1 MKAVA
6 AWTTTDGRVFTDFA
20 QAKTHEKTIVRTAA
34 LKPVV
39 RTMLTDIQR
48 ADPEFTITE
57 DDLLAMM
64 LAHGDAL
71 EAALRAR
78 PDYGRRKKKAAS
90 AATPATPVTPAAQS
104 ADI

>member
-39 RTMLTDIQR
+39 HTMLTDIQR

>member
-78 PDYGRRKKKAAS
+78 PDYGRRKKKAAT
-90 AATPATPVTPAAQS
+90 AATPATPVISAAQS

>member
-39 RTMLTDIQR
+39 RTMLNAIQR
-48 ADPEFTITE
+48 SDPEFAITE

-78 PDYGRRKKKAAS
+78 PDYGRRKKKS
-90 AATPATPVTPAAQS
+90 AAAAAATPAAQS

>member
-6 AWTTTDGRVFTDFA
+6 AWTTTDGQVFTDFA

-39 RTMLTDIQR
+39 GTMVNEMLR
-48 ADPEFTITE
+48 ADPDFPL
-57 DDLLAMM
+57 DKDALLNMLLAN
-64 LAHGDAL
+64 GDAL

-78 PDYGRRKKKAAS
+78 PDYGRRKKKSAPAS
-90 AATPATPVTPAAQS
+90 APAAQS
-104 ADI
+104 NDI